1 MDQATVTSLRRSFE
15 LIRAGNTR
23 SAQGLLAKIIREDS
37 NNEHAWYLM
46 GLALEEDERRIY
58 ALRRALRINP
68 NNKYAQE
75 LLSSL
80 MAIPEEG
87 EVETTITVR
96 GLVKRFG
103 DFTAVAGIDF
113 EVHRGEIFGFLGP
126 NGSGKTTTIR
136 MMLGLLQP
144 SDGSVDVLGVRVND
158 LPAEIRSRV
167 GYMSQRFS
175 LYNDLTVLQNLQFYG
190 KAYGLQD
197 QELKD
202 RIREAIRMSGLVG
215 HERTRTKD
223 LSGGWRQRLA
233 LSAGILHR
241 PEIIFLDEPTAGVDP
256 VSRRAF
262 WDLLYK
268 LVAEGITVF
277 VTTHYMDEAEHCH
290 RLAFIQRGSIIAYGS
305 PEQIKSEMMHGQVL
319 EIAPADTAKTVRV
332 LREARRAGRLPLEEI
347 EMYGSLVHVV
357 APEMDTLTHAITTEL
372 RRANI
377 DTGQMAIIEPSLE
390 DVFIACMR

>member
-1 MDQATVTSLRRSFE
+1 
-15 LIRAGNTR
+15 
-23 SAQGLLAKIIREDS
+23 
-37 NNEHAWYLM
+37 M

-58 ALRRALRINP
+58 ALHRALRINP

-357 APEMDTLTHAITTEL
+357 APEMETLTHAITTEL